1 MSVNALVLRN
11 VVGLFD
17 GMSGLQIALKD
28 MNIHFDTYYAS
39 EVDKHAI
46 KQTQHVFPSTIQL
59 GDITKW
65 REWNIDWSMVD
76 LIGAG
81 SPCQGFSFAGKQL
94 AFDDPRSKLFFV
106 FIDILNHARKFN
118 QNVLFLLENV
128 SMKKEHMKVINDYC
142 GVFPVN
148 INSNLVSAQ
157 NRNRWYW
164 TNIKTK
170 NVGLFG
176 ELHSDIPQPA
186 DRGILLKDIL
196 ESEVDEKYYLS
207 DRMVSFLTN
216 HSDKKQAEGYGF
228 KFKPKDGDK
237 KASTVTQRSYK
248 MGVDDNYVCVSMVGR
263 KTDENGFKPEIKEVD
278 EKSAVLTT
286 GSMKSSSTYV
296 KVDKKLNPKP
306 NQNKASCFT
315 AEGNSGGNH
324 SDMDLICVAMRG
336 RGEDNQQQLEPR
348 IDQKTNSLT
357 TVQKDNMIVE
367 QASIKFGRTDEAK
380 KIRRESMKQG
390 TDYTPFVKKE
400 IVALDFEKM
409 NTLTTAINKDNLVMQ
424 INPSLESGGKQP
436 YQQNRVYDS
445 EGISPALCANK
456 ADLLIKQNYA
466 VIGDGYEQDNRAY
479 FEDGKSGTL
488 DLKSES
494 RQKVLLNNYRIRRLT
509 PTECARL
516 QTIPDW
522 YTWIVSDTQQYRM
535 LGNGWTNEVIKH
547 ILSFIH

>member
-176 ELHSDIPQPA
+176 ELYSDIPQPK
-186 DRGILLKDIL
+186 DRRILLKDIL
-196 ESEVDEKYYLS
+196 ETEVDEKYYLS

-216 HSDKKQAEGYGF
+216 HSDKKQAEGCGF

-263 KTDENGFKPEIKEVD
+263 KTDDNGTRKDNDPNIK
-278 EKSAVLTT
+278 AVQSLE
-286 GSMKSSSTYV
+286 
-296 KVDKKLNPKP
+296 LNL
-306 NQNKASCFT
+306 N
-315 AEGNSGGNH
+315 G
-324 SDMDLICVAMRG
+324 
-336 RGEDNQQQLEPR
+336 
-348 IDQKTNSLT
+348 KTNCLT
-357 TVQKDNMIVE
+357 SVQ
-367 QASIKFGRTDEAK
+367 
-380 KIRRESMKQG
+380 
-390 TDYTPFVKKE
+390 
-400 IVALDFEKM
+400 
-409 NTLTTAINKDNLVMQ
+409 KDNLVMQ

-456 ADLLIKQNYA
+456 AGLIVKLNDRQQKNFVAHDEKTNSLLSTSYKGSQANGMSITN
-466 VIGDGYEQDNRAY
+466 
-479 FEDGKSGTL
+479 SG
-488 DLKSES
+488 
-494 RQKVLLNNYRIRRLT
+494 YRIRRLT

-522 YTWIVSDTQQYRM
+522 YTWIVSDTQQYKM

>member
-46 KQTQHVFPSTIQL
+46 KQTQHVFPSAIQL

-196 ESEVDEKYYLS
+196 EKEVDEKYYLS

-216 HSDKKQAEGYGF
+216 HSDKKQAEGCGF

-263 KTDENGFKPEIKEVD
+263 KTDENGTRKDNDPNLK
-278 EKSAVLTT
+278 AVQL
-286 GSMKSSSTYV
+286 
-296 KVDKKLNPKP
+296 
-306 NQNKASCFT
+306 
-315 AEGNSGGNH
+315 
-324 SDMDLICVAMRG
+324 
-336 RGEDNQQQLEPR
+336 LEPTLNG
-348 IDQKTNSLT
+348 KTNCLT
-357 TVQKDNMIVE
+357 SVQ
-367 QASIKFGRTDEAK
+367 
-380 KIRRESMKQG
+380 
-390 TDYTPFVKKE
+390 
-400 IVALDFEKM
+400 
-409 NTLTTAINKDNLVMQ
+409 KDNLVMQ

-436 YQQNRVYDS
+436 
-445 EGISPALCANK
+445 A
-456 ADLLIKQNYA
+456 
-466 VIGDGYEQDNRAY
+466 
-479 FEDGKSGTL
+479 
-488 DLKSES
+488 
-494 RQKVLLNNYRIRRLT
+494 T
-509 PTECARL
+509 PRCQAA
-516 QTIPDW
+516 
-522 YTWIVSDTQQYRM
+522 
-535 LGNGWTNEVIKH
+535 
-547 ILSFIH
+547 

>member
-196 ESEVDEKYYLS
+196 EKEVDEKYYLS
-207 DRMVSFLTN
+207 DKAISYLNRDSLGNYSDRLTFMNYDGKDKSTCITQN
-216 HSDKKQAEGYGF
+216 HHK
-228 KFKPKDGDK
+228 
-237 KASTVTQRSYK
+237 
-248 MGVDDNYVCVSMVGR
+248 GVPYNMLCVSVVGR
-263 KTDENGFKPEIKEVD
+263 KTDENGTRKDNDPNLK
-278 EKSAVLTT
+278 AV
-286 GSMKSSSTYV
+286 
-296 KVDKKLNPKP
+296 
-306 NQNKASCFT
+306 Q
-315 AEGNSGGNH
+315 
-324 SDMDLICVAMRG
+324 R
-336 RGEDNQQQLEPR
+336 LEPNLNG
-348 IDQKTNSLT
+348 KTNCLT
-357 TVQKDNMIVE
+357 SVQ
-367 QASIKFGRTDEAK
+367 
-380 KIRRESMKQG
+380 
-390 TDYTPFVKKE
+390 
-400 IVALDFEKM
+400 
-409 NTLTTAINKDNLVMQ
+409 KDNLVMQ

-522 YTWIVSDTQQYRM
+522 YTWIVSDTQQYKM

-547 ILSFIH
+547 ILSFITITDTQ